1 MAAPMTRA
9 ISALHAP
16 TRNTMARPK
25 PKPKTARELRFEL
38 IAAKH
43 LIVELREHIEHLT
56 ESLRQ
61 SRADAKAL
69 ATLTR

>member
-1 MAAPMTRA
+1 
-9 ISALHAP
+9 
-16 TRNTMARPK
+16 MARPK